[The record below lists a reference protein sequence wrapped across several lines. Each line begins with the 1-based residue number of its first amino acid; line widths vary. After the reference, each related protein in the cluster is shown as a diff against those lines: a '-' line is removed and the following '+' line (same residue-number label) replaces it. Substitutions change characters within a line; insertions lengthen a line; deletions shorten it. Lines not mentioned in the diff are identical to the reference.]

1 MLAGVAFV
9 AMPVAASAQAAPEQG
24 RGQAIEADSAPGLT
38 DIIVTAEK
46 RSVFLQDVPQAI
58 TAFSADER
66 QLVGIDT
73 LQDFANFTPGLSYSA
88 SNDRVF
94 IRGIGRQ
101 TNTNG
106 SDPGVS
112 TYTDGI
118 YDAST
123 NSISATDFFIERV
136 EVLRG
141 PQGTLYGRNSIGGA
155 INAISRRP
163 TKEFEAK
170 VRGTLG
176 SYDEYNLEAS
186 VSGSLTDGL
195 RARLAGASYNQ
206 DKGYFANDG
215 TGISEGDRG
224 SRRYVELQLEADLGP
239 DAVAWVKAFAGNTN
253 MYPRANN
260 RVGPYDFAP
269 YPTNA
274 ITPGA
279 AFGLL
284 LPGVVALDPSLTPA
298 GATDIRRIN
307 TNTTQRERMR
317 DNFGLAGDIRW
328 TLPTF
333 DVRLLAGYQ
342 SYKIDST
349 YELDDTSVQS
359 YTFPLGFGGGYC
371 GFLPGCQPLT
381 VHPTQQVLLFNDKSF
396 GSAELNL
403 SSNGNGPLQ
412 WVAGG
417 YYYGETLKQETHFNA
432 PDQMELRA
440 PANGPANP
448 TGDFV
453 YAASRLSTTSLAAF
467 GQVDYQVTEAVR
479 LTGGLR
485 YTWDKKSGGESF
497 RILCFGCG
505 GYSPDLYGSYTP
517 ALDITAS
524 QISFAPA
531 PGVSQAASIDPATG
545 IAHRGLSGNWNALT
559 GTAAVEW
566 RVAEDKLTFLR
577 FSRGYKAGGFNAGG
591 ISALPQTG
599 SEHVNAYEAGYKGT
613 FGSQFRFNLAGF
625 FYDYFGLQVPLT
637 VTQPGGA
644 QLTQFFNLSRSQ
656 SYGLEAEATWQPL
669 RALQLGMNYGFGNS
683 RINRGCCFVDGQ
695 DPLAVQPGAQPSGP
709 AANGQQPQSVSGEQL
724 PYTPNH
730 KIALNALYSLV
741 LDPGTLSFS
750 GSYVWRAHAYG
761 NIFNR
766 PYNRIPAYDQVDARI
781 AWTDAQDRF
790 RVVGF
795 VKNLFDTTGY
805 EGATGNLLASP
816 PAAASQVAQTYA
828 LTPPRT
834 FGLQVEFRF
843 R

>member
-9 AMPVAASAQAAPEQG
+9 AMPVAASAQGAPDRAAVED
-24 RGQAIEADSAPGLT
+24 AASGLT

-66 QLVGIDT
+66 QLAGIDT

-123 NSISATDFFIERV
+123 NSIAASDFFIERV

-155 INAISRRP
+155 INAISHRP
-163 TKEFEAK
+163 TDEFEGK
-170 VRGTLG
+170 IRGTLAN
-176 SYDEYNLEAS
+176 YKQYNLEAS
-186 VSGSLTDGL
+186 ISGPLMEGL
-195 RARLAGASYNQ
+195 RARLAGGTYNQ
-206 DKGYFANDG
+206 DQGYFTNIG
-215 TGISEGDRG
+215 NGESEGGRG
-224 SRRYVELQLEADLGP
+224 HRRYFEVQVEADLSP
-239 DAVAWVKAFAGNTN
+239 DVVAWVKAFAGSTDLF
-253 MYPRANN
+253 PRTNN
-260 RVGPYDFAP
+260 RIGAFDFSP
-269 YPTNA
+269 YPTNS

-284 LPGVVALDPSLTPA
+284 LPGVVALNPSLTPA
-298 GATDIRRIN
+298 GADDIRHIN
-307 TNTTQRERMR
+307 TDTTQRERMG
-317 DNFGLAGDIRW
+317 DNVGVAADLRW
-328 TLPTF
+328 TLPGF
-333 DVRLLAGYQ
+333 DVRLLGGYQ
-342 SYKIDST
+342 TYRTDTT
-349 YELDDTSVQS
+349 YELDDTSVRS
-359 YTFPLGFGGGYC
+359 YTFPLAVGGGYC

-381 VHPTQQVLLFNDKSF
+381 VNPSQEVALFNDKSF
-396 GSAELNL
+396 GSLELNL
-403 SSNGNGPLQ
+403 SSNGDGPLQ
-412 WVAGG
+412 WVAGA
-417 YYYGETLKQETHFNA
+417 YYYNETLDQATHFRA
-432 PDQMELRA
+432 PEQMELRM

-448 TGDFV
+448 DGDFV
-453 YAASRLSTTSLAAF
+453 YAASRLKTRSFALF
-467 GQVDYQVTEAVR
+467 GQADYQLTDAVR

-485 YTWDKKSGGESF
+485 YTWDKKSGDESF

-517 ALDITAS
+517 ALDITAT
-524 QISFAPA
+524 QISLAAA
-531 PGVSQAASIDPATG
+531 PGVSEAVTIDPTTG
-545 IAHRGLSGNWNALT
+545 RANRGLSGNWSALT
-559 GTAAVEW
+559 GTAAVEYQL
-566 RVAEDKLTFLR
+566 AEDQLAFLR

-613 FGSQFRFNLAGF
+613 FGSAFRFNLAGY
-625 FYDYFGLQVPLT
+625 FYDYFGLQVPLS

-644 QLTQFFNLSRSQ
+644 QLTQFFNLSRSK
-656 SYGLEAEATWQPL
+656 SYGVEAEAIWQPAP
-669 RALQLGMNYGFGNS
+669 ALQLAANYGFGHSNIS
-683 RINRGCCFVDGQ
+683 RGCCFVDGQ

-709 AANGQQPQSVSGEQL
+709 AMLGQQPQSVAGEQL
-724 PYTPNH
+724 PYTPKH
-730 KIALNALYSLV
+730 KVALNALYSFV
-741 LDPGTLSFS
+741 MQPGTLSLS
-750 GSYVWRAHAYG
+750 GSYTWRSSSYG

-766 PYNRIPAYDQVDARI
+766 PYNRMPGYDQVDARVI
-781 AWTDAQDRF
+781 WTDADDRF
-790 RVVGF
+790 RLIGF

-805 EGATGNLLASP
+805 DGATGNLLASP
-816 PAAASQVAQTYA
+816 PAAPSQVAQTYA

-834 FGLQVEFRF
+834 YGVQIEFRF

>member
-9 AMPVAASAQAAPEQG
+9 AMPVAVSAQ
-24 RGQAIEADSAPGLT
+24 SAPDQVAATDTTSGLT

-66 QLVGIDT
+66 QLAGIDT

-163 TKEFEAK
+163 TKEFQAN
-170 VRGTLG
+170 VRGTLANY
-176 SYDEYNLEAS
+176 SEYNLEAS
-186 VSGSLTDGL
+186 VSGPLADGL
-195 RARLAGASYNQ
+195 RARVAGATYNQ
-206 DKGYFANDG
+206 DKGYFTNIGNSA
-215 TGISEGDRG
+215 SEGDRG
-224 SRRYVELQLEADLGP
+224 SRRYLELQLEADLGP
-239 DAVAWVKAFAGNTN
+239 DVTAWLKGFAGSTN
-253 MYPRANN
+253 LYPRATN

-284 LPGVVALDPSLTPA
+284 LPGVVALNPGLTPP

-317 DNFGLAGDIRW
+317 DNYGLAADIRW
-328 TLPTF
+328 TLPAF
-333 DVRLLAGYQ
+333 DVRLLGGYQ
-342 SYKIDST
+342 TYKIDAT
-349 YELDDTSVQS
+349 YELDDTSVES
-359 YTFPLGFGGGYC
+359 YTFPLGYGGGYC
-371 GFLPGCQPLT
+371 GFIPGCTPLT
-381 VHPTQQVLLFNDKSF
+381 VRPSQQVLTANEKSF
-396 GSAELNL
+396 GSVELNL

-417 YYYGETLKQETHFNA
+417 YYYGETLDQATHFNA
-432 PDQMELRA
+432 PDQLELRA

-453 YAASRLSTTSLAAF
+453 YAASRLKTTSLAAF
-467 GQVDYQVTEAVR
+467 GQADYQVTESIR

-485 YTWDKKSGGESF
+485 YTWDKKSGDEAF

-505 GYSPDLYGSYTP
+505 GFSPDLYGSFTP

-524 QISFAPA
+524 QTSFAPA
-531 PGVSQAASIDPATG
+531 PGVSKVASIDPATG
-545 IAHRGLSGNWNALT
+545 IAHRDLSGNWNALT

-566 RVAEDKLTFLR
+566 QVAEDQLAFLR

-591 ISALPQTG
+591 MSALPQTG
-599 SEHVNAYEAGYKGT
+599 SEHVNAYEAGFKGT
-613 FGSQFRFNLAGF
+613 FGSQVRFNLAGF
-625 FYDYFGLQVPLT
+625 FYDYSGLQVPLT

-644 QLTQFFNLSRSQ
+644 QLTQFFNLESSK

-669 RALQLGMNYGFGNS
+669 SALQLGFNYGFGNS
-683 RINRGCCFVDGQ
+683 RINSGCCFVDGQ

-709 AANGQQPQSVSGEQL
+709 AANGQQPQSVDGEQL
-724 PYTPNH
+724 PYTPKH
-730 KIALNALYSLV
+730 KVALNAMYSLA
-741 LDPGTLSFS
+741 LDPGTLSVS
-750 GSYVWRAHAYG
+750 GSYVWRAEAYG

-766 PYNRIPAYDQVDARI
+766 PYNRIPSYDQVDARI
-781 AWTDAQDRF
+781 AWTDANDRF
-790 RVVGF
+790 RIVAF
-795 VKNLFDTTGY
+795 VKNLFDSIGY

-816 PAAASQVAQTYA
+816 PAAPSQVAQTYA

-834 FGLQVEFRF
+834 YGLQVEFRF